1 MNNRIVERLEELLF
15 GGIMKKSHNS
25 FPVTAEHIAD
35 AMRHF
40 DDVYDQE
47 FEMDSEQAQSA
58 HMDDGFEERLYEDTL
73 YDVQNEMD
81 YLIGTIEVIEN
92 GKTVLKVRSPH

>member
-47 FEMDSEQAQSA
+47 FEMDS
-58 HMDDGFEERLYEDTL
+58 
-73 YDVQNEMD
+73 
-81 YLIGTIEVIEN
+81 
-92 GKTVLKVRSPH
+92 